1 MTAITYRNNNTVP
14 LNFEEVDNNFEVI
27 TQKISALEADVAV
40 HEVRLD
46 EYVDQVI
53 TNVEVYNWLTEDE
66 TDISPRIGMVD
77 RFGFVVSDW
86 LSTGITWGSETR
98 FTTTEISTP
107 FISIVEDETHE
118 EVRLTDAAGFYSVL
132 GASPV
137 EAPAATVE
145 APKWSDGARLN
156 GVSAKLARLL
166 ASEAIT
172 VRIGITGDSWT
183 DKNIIPQALADRLYA
198 AYGQGGDGWITMSRG
213 SGFCI
218 NDIVRSAFTNFT
230 IADLDDDTPDDPP
243 YGPDGYRVDCVTST
257 GAISF
262 TDIRAESLVLYYRDT
277 TGVFRHRVNGGAWST
292 VTGGGTNDPAK
303 VTMASGLSTATVHT
317 FDIDTTGN
325 GTTVSLYGVHATGIE
340 GVELS
345 KCGNGGAIA
354 SEMATAASSATA
366 DFILADMAVDAVV
379 IVCGTNDET
388 QNVAAADFRTA
399 MVSIASSWTQHATVS
414 GVLFACPP
422 QNGTL
427 SAPSMADYGEV
438 MQEAYSD
445 GIGEYINFARLW
457 SDYATE
463 DASAMWLDTLHLDA
477 GGAQR
482 FSANIFNRFF
492 NL

>member
-1 MTAITYRNNNTVP
+1 MP
-14 LNFEEVDNNFEVI
+14 DVI
-27 TQKISALEADVAV
+27 EIVGAT
-40 HEVRLD
+40 
-46 EYVDQVI
+46 
-53 TNVEVYNWLTEDE
+53 TNVIEVVAPGLQGPTGPIGPIGEVTPEGIAEALTGWIAEDDSVAE
-66 TDISPRIGMVD
+66 PGIGMAD
-77 RFGFVVSDW
+77 EFGFVVSDW
-86 LSTGITWGSETR
+86 NRLGITWGTQTR
-98 FTTTEISTP
+98 FTTTQMSNSV
-107 FISIVEDETHE
+107 ISIVEDTDHE

-137 EAPAATVE
+137 ETPTATAE
-145 APKWSDGARLN
+145 APKWSDGARLH
-156 GVSAKLARLL
+156 GVSAALARLL

-172 VRIGITGDSWT
+172 VCIGITGDSWT
-183 DKNIIPQALADRLYA
+183 DRKIIPQALADRLYA
-198 AYGQGGDGWITMSRG
+198 AYGQGGDGWITLARG
-213 SGFCI
+213 TEFCI
-218 NDIVRSAFTNFT
+218 NDVTRSAFSNFT
-230 IADLDDDTPDDPP
+230 IADLDDDDPDDPP

-277 TGVFRHRVNGGAWST
+277 TGVFRYRVNGGAWST

-325 GTTVSLYGVHATGIE
+325 GTTVSLYGVRATGIE

-345 KCGNGGAIA
+345 KCGNGGATA
-354 SEMATAASSATA
+354 AEMASAASTATA
-366 DFILADMAVDAVV
+366 DFVLADIAPVAVV
-379 IVCGTNDET
+379 IICGTNDET
-388 QNVAAADFRTA
+388 QNVAAADFRAA

-438 MQEAYSD
+438 MQEAYAD

-463 DASAMWLDTLHLDA
+463 SASGMWLDLTHVDA

-482 FSANIFNRFF
+482 VSGYIFNRFF